1 MIRTRRRRKVSH
13 VGRVERSSEIWHRG
27 DFALLCE
34 WRRLYRVVEVGVDRG
49 EFAQCFLSR
58 SWNCELYLAVDAYEI
73 YPEMPWPRDGDFQ
86 MACKKLEP
94 YRAAKIVRGASV
106 EVAASIA
113 AITESKFY
121 SEKFGF
127 VYLDGAHDKPSVAM
141 DIEAWWP
148 LVADN
153 GILAGHDWEMKS
165 GDHPGVKEAVLEF
178 AESHD
183 LIVYLTHDDPKS
195 WYVYKSGL
203 PGADWVRVPE
213 EVK

>member
-1 MIRTRRRRKVSH
+1 MEN
-13 VGRVERSSEIWHRG
+13 VERSTEIWHRA
-27 DFALLCE
+27 DFPLLCE

-49 EFAQCFLSR
+49 EFAQSFLSR
-58 SWNCELYLAVDAYEI
+58 SWNCELYLAIDSWAAYG
-73 YPEMPWPRDGDFQ
+73 EMPWSREGDFL

-94 YRAAKIVRGASV
+94 YRAAKIVRGTSV
-106 EVAASIA
+106 EVAESIA
-113 AITESKFY
+113 GIEGAKLY

-153 GILAGHDWEMKS
+153 GILAGHDWEVPGS
-165 GDHPGVKEAVLEF
+165 TDHCGVKQAVTEF
-178 AESHD
+178 AEKHD
-183 LIVYLTHDDPKS
+183 LTIYVTPDLPANS
-195 WYVYKSGL
+195 WYVYKSGM

-213 EVK
+213 EVRS